1 MFLENLYVERPPMED
16 FLAWRDLRVMD
27 EVHWYG
33 WFIDYWMEAG
43 LLRDIFTHK
52 ITTQEHWNLLMM
64 PTVYPKSSITYEK
77 IVGDQ
82 VVTPTYDPHCV
93 EDVSGGC
100 EPIAVI
106 SAEKLSDYNEG
117 SAETRKIAQV
127 LMNNEKMAKWVI
139 SEEAWHC
146 VWEELIVNRKGL
158 KTFLERPHTE
168 QEYNFSAEMLEEMI
182 HELDR
187 LITKYGS
194 DEWNTK
200 ATANRVV
207 ELLTWHRGLI
217 QTELD
222 EVNSGTRVLTENDF
236 LGPKERMQRKVKKLE
251 DEIFKKTGDKETAKA
266 DARHLARRHLN
277 HEKSYTEYFEALN
290 KALHKRRREK
300 NKEES
305 LERGE
310 ILERRLSKRLK

>member
-1 MFLENLYVERPPMED
+1 MED
-16 FLAWRDLRVMD
+16 FLAWRDERVMD

-64 PTVYPKSSITYEK
+64 PTVYPKSSITYEL

-100 EPIAVI
+100 EPIAII
-106 SAEKLSDYNEG
+106 SAEKLADYDEG
-117 SAETRKIAQV
+117 PAETRKIAQV
-127 LMNNEKMAKWVI
+127 LMNNEKMAQWVI
-139 SEEAWHC
+139 SEDAWHC

-158 KTFLERPHTE
+158 KTFLDRPGFVE
-168 QEYNFSAEMLEEMI
+168 ADYNFSAEMLEEML

-222 EVNSGTRVLTENDF
+222 EVNAGTRVLTDNDF
-236 LGPKERMQRKVKKLE
+236 LGPKERMKRKMKKLE
-251 DEIFKKTGDKETAKA
+251 QEVAKV
-266 DARHLARRHLN
+266 DARHLTRRHLE
-277 HEKSYTEYFEALN
+277 EKKDYTEYFEAFN

-310 ILERRLSKRLK
+310 ILKRRLSNRLK